1 MALLITG
8 ATGHVGLTLVG
19 LAMRSGIDVVAQHR
33 SPVPKNVVE
42 QFGDRVRWMQCDLD
56 DAFSLSASLS
66 QHQVE
71 GCIHTAAVPNDRVA
85 HPIPWETVQ
94 TNAMAT
100 SALLELAR
108 RQNWRRFVYVSTGA
122 VFQKDMDLD
131 QPLLEDHPLS
141 PSSLYGSTKAA
152 GELFVGMYRKQYG
165 LSASTVRI
173 SFVYGPP
180 LVPSVRDLPRG
191 PIVAFLREAILGIP
205 IQEEAGGGFVASF
218 THIDDIA
225 EGLLA
230 AYRAPVLNYD
240 VYHLGHGRNWTTFE
254 VADAVR
260 AAVPGA
266 IVEIGPGT
274 MPWTTY
280 NRMRGPLAGT
290 RLKDDTGF
298 MPSLP
303 LDKGVA
309 AFAAWM
315 KNNMDRLQ
323 R

>member
-8 ATGHVGLTLVG
+8 AAGHVGLTLAK
-19 LAMRSGIDVVAQHR
+19 LAIRSGIDVVAQHR
-33 SPVPKNVVE
+33 SPVPKDVVE
-42 QFGDRVRWMQCDLD
+42 QFGERIRWMHCDLD
-56 DAFSLSASLS
+56 DAFSLSAALS
-66 QHQVE
+66 QHQID

-100 SALLELAR
+100 AALLELAR

-122 VFQKDMDLD
+122 VFQKDMDLG

-180 LVPSVRDLPRG
+180 LVPAVRDLPRG
-191 PIVAFLREAILGIP
+191 PIVAFLRDAILGIP
-205 IQEEAGGGFVASF
+205 VREEAGGDFVASF
-218 THIDDIA
+218 THIDDVA

-230 AYRAPVLNYD
+230 SYTAPALNHD

-254 VADAVR
+254 VAEAVR

-280 NRMRGPLAGT
+280 NRMRGPLAGS

-298 MPSLP
+298 VPSLP

-309 AFAAWM
+309 AFATWM
-315 KNNMDRLQ
+315 NDNRGGPQ